1 MKIVTIIPAH
11 LASIRLPRKILM
23 PIQGIPM
30 IEHVRRRAKLSKK
43 ISQVFVINIMMGQT
57 KSIYLK
63 MRISEAPKWCKS
75 SSHQNK
81 GGVL

>member
-1 MKIVTIIPAH
+1 MKLVTIIPAH

-43 ISQVFVINIMMGQT
+43 INKVFVAT
-57 KSIYLK
+57 VDLK
-63 MRISEAPKWCKS
+63 IKY
-75 SSHQNK
+75 
-81 GGVL
+81 